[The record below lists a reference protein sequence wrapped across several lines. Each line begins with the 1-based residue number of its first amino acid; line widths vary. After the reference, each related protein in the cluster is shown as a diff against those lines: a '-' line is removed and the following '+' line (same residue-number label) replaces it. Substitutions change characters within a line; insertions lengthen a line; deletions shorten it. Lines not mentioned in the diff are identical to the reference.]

1 MRRRVVIALLG
12 CLALPAAA
20 APPSYERQAGAD
32 PLEVIAGFQNFNSD
46 LLSASFTLPAAA
58 VRESMDEFGFARSE
72 VTQIQSTCTGCDQ
85 AEFDRRIDAFYT
97 SRGMRITSTGEGRR
111 RLSVDIAAEVHRNQQ
126 RLRSLTEAFGR
137 IAKDRDYGPDQ
148 TLGAVVAFVQTA
160 MAYRQPPDSENGR
173 DLAGFYP
180 PPRALELGWGD
191 CDTKSAVLAAVLT
204 SFSGVRLIGVHVP
217 RHYLIG
223 VARVPRHD
231 DAFIEWQGEPY
242 VLVEAA
248 GPAWRPPGSISD
260 TTRAALQTMEGV
272 RIDPMD

>member
-1 MRRRVVIALLG
+1 MRRRIAVALLG
-12 CLALPAAA
+12 CLALPAASA
-20 APPSYERQAGAD
+20 QGPYERETGTD
-32 PLEVIAGFQNFNSD
+32 PLKVIARFQNFNGD
-46 LLSASFTLPAAA
+46 LLSASFTLPTEA
-58 VRESMDEFGFARSE
+58 VRESMEEFGFARSE
-72 VTQIQSTCTGCDQ
+72 VTQISGACAGCDQ
-85 AEFDRRIDAFYT
+85 AEFDRRVDAFYL
-97 SRGMRITSTGEGRR
+97 SRGMRVASSGPGRR
-111 RLSVDIAAEVHRNQQ
+111 RLFVDIAEEVRRNQQ
-126 RLRSLTEAFGR
+126 RLRSLTGAFGN
-137 IAKDRDYGPDQ
+137 IAKDHQYGPDD

-160 MAYRQPPDSENGR
+160 MGYQQPPDSENGR

-180 PPRALELGWGD
+180 PPRALEVGWGD

-217 RHYLIG
+217 KHYLIG
-223 VARVPRHD
+223 VARVPRHG